1 MSISRSEIFRRK
13 KKKTEDEKI
22 VGDHGRSMGGH
33 VRSVGVMGGQWGV
46 MGGQ

>member
-1 MSISRSEIFRRK
+1 MSISRSEIFRR